1 MYKQDT
7 FDIVEMVKEENNEF
21 KNITQ
26 RELLHIADI
35 LDSYLEDGVNSK
47 LELKKLAHKELDK
60 LIA

>member
-1 MYKQDT
+1 MNIQDT
-7 FDIVEMVKEENNEF
+7 FDIVEIVKEENDEF

-26 RELLHIADI
+26 RQLLHIADI
-35 LDSYLEDGVNSK
+35 LDSELEDGSNK